1 MRFHKIFLSA
11 YYVCSI
17 IPDCED
23 SNNKNSNNNTD
34 DDHYLDI
41 SLKLE
46 HLKLPSVDFINVS
59 YFFSIVVLI
68 CDSTLPRDRWQSLQT

>member
-23 SNNKNSNNNTD
+23 SNNKNSNNNNIFKK
-34 DDHYLDI
+34 YPGSSQFI
-41 SLKLE
+41 KIQ
-46 HLKLPSVDFINVS
+46 HLA
-59 YFFSIVVLI
+59 I
-68 CDSTLPRDRWQSLQT
+68 C